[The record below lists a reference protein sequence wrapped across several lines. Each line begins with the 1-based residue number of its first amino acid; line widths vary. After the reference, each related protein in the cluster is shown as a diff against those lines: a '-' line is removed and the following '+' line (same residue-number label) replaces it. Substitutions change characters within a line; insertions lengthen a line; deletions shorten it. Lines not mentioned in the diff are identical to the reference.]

1 MPGPTRRS
9 GPHPAAVSRTV
20 FPASSFGSWPSRFVT
35 LSTRQSPGPHR
46 HAGQFLPPEQ
56 SRPSCLATR
65 PISPHVLPS
74 AQTDFTPPPL
84 ATRPSSP
91 PSCHQPRLISPLMIV
106 PPRERQFLSAAAR
119 LRHRGDQAGPEA
131 SEMCTRDGNQTP
143 FHPVGDRFGMLAKSP
158 HSWSTSDHHINHTN
172 HSIGGPCARPAH
184 RRV

>member
-1 MPGPTRRS
+1 MTASPCRHDTSPCRAPLAEADPIPPQFPGP
-9 GPHPAAVSRTV
+9 V

-65 PISPHVLPS
+65 PISPMP
-74 AQTDFTPPPL
+74 
-84 ATRPSSP
+84 
-91 PSCHQPRLISPLMIV
+91 CHQPRLISPLMIV

-119 LRHRGDQAGPEA
+119 PRHRGDQAGHEA
-131 SEMCTRDGNQTP
+131 SEMCTKDGNQTP
-143 FHPVGDRFGMLAKSP
+143 FHTVGDRFGILAKSP

>member
-1 MPGPTRRS
+1 MTASPCRHDTSPCAPHLAKADSIPLQLPGP
-9 GPHPAAVSRTV
+9 V

-65 PISPHVLPS
+65 PISHHAMPPGQTDLPS
-74 AQTDFTPPPL
+74 HDRSA
-84 ATRPSSP
+84 SG
-91 PSCHQPRLISPLMIV
+91 
-106 PPRERQFLSAAAR
+106 RQFLSAATR
-119 LRHRGDQAGPEA
+119 LRHRGDRTGPET
-131 SEMCTRDGNQTP
+131 SEMCITDRNPTP
-143 FHPVGDRFGMLAKSP
+143 FHTVGDRFGILAKSP